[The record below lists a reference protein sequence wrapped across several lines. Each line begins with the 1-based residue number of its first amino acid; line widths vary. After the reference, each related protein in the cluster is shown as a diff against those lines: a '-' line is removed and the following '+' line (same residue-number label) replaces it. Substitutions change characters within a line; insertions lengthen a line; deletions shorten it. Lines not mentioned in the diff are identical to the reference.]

1 TQGSGTDPGGEADQW
16 SPPPALACGPAL
28 LKHRN
33 ERREERDQRAEK
45 RERYRITMARKR
57 RQPEKRMVHI
67 NCPCYRG
74 LTASLEEKAKNG
86 EGPKVAG
93 GARIRDYDSEGFEV
107 RARWMGTWRK
117 AYGALKDSTKVG
129 LAKVNSEFKD
139 LDIAIVKATNH
150 EECPPKE
157 RHVRSERLSKTHNW
171 MPEGA
176 ACGNFL
182 IQYALALPPPS
193 FLATMEEYVREAP
206 GVGSVSSKKLVSV
219 TNTSNECFLCL
230 TCLNQEYEDGEV
242 LTFQQEEAAPAED
255 EKQDEEDEKQL
266 PEEEQP
272 PEEQPPPEPEP
283 EPEPIT
289 EEEAQPAT
297 TGDLLVICN
306 YCRKPLQATIL
317 LEFTGD
323 DTKPSSTHDLFGTDS
338 SGWELALVT
347 APSSNTS
354 QLVESK

>member
-1 TQGSGTDPGGEADQW
+1 
-16 SPPPALACGPAL
+16 
-28 LKHRN
+28 
-33 ERREERDQRAEK
+33 
-45 RERYRITMARKR
+45 
-57 RQPEKRMVHI
+57 
-67 NCPCYRG
+67 
-74 LTASLEEKAKNG
+74 
-86 EGPKVAG
+86 
-93 GARIRDYDSEGFEV
+93 
-107 RARWMGTWRK
+107 MGTWRK

-182 IQYALALPPPS
+182 IQYALAL
-193 FLATMEEYVREAP
+193 FFDM
-206 GVGSVSSKKLVSV
+206 SKYDAVKALDIYKKAGQQ
-219 TNTSNECFLCL
+219 
-230 TCLNQEYEDGEV
+230 QEYEDREV

-289 EEEAQPAT
+289 EEAQPAT

-347 APSSNTS
+347 TPSSNTS
-354 QLVESK
+354 QLVESKLVRL

>member
-1 TQGSGTDPGGEADQW
+1 
-16 SPPPALACGPAL
+16 
-28 LKHRN
+28 
-33 ERREERDQRAEK
+33 
-45 RERYRITMARKR
+45 
-57 RQPEKRMVHI
+57 
-67 NCPCYRG
+67 
-74 LTASLEEKAKNG
+74 
-86 EGPKVAG
+86 
-93 GARIRDYDSEGFEV
+93 
-107 RARWMGTWRK
+107 MGTWRK

-182 IQYALALPPPS
+182 IQYALALFFDMSKYDAVKALDIYKKAGQQPPPS

-230 TCLNQEYEDGEV
+230 TCLKQEYEDREV

-289 EEEAQPAT
+289 EEAQPAT

-347 APSSNTS
+347 TPSSNTS
-354 QLVESK
+354 QLVESKLVRL